1 MQKNIIL
8 IVAGA
13 GDFFFGSD
21 STKVIK
27 NKEAL
32 LDTLKTL
39 VNKNNYKS
47 VVNVTTPHDTL
58 DSINIFSQVR
68 KQALIDFTLHSE
80 SFLHKNNEISIT
92 THDDETMLID
102 GDQFD
107 FVVRPKDYD
116 IHVCGIDLNGSFKNT
131 IEDLLE
137 KGFHVTVYSDAIRPF
152 TSTSKYINSLNKTT
166 PKFRYCSH
174 KSVK

>member
-1 MQKNIIL
+1 MR
-8 IVAGA
+8 
-13 GDFFFGSD
+13 
-21 STKVIK
+21 
-27 NKEAL
+27 E
-32 LDTLKTL
+32 
-39 VNKNNYKS
+39 
-47 VVNVTTPHDTL
+47 
-58 DSINIFSQVR
+58 
-68 KQALIDFTLHSE
+68 QALIDFTLHSE
-80 SFLHKNNEISIT
+80 SFLHRNNEISVT
-92 THDDETMLID
+92 TQDNEELLLD

-107 FVVRPKDYD
+107 FLLRPKDFD
-116 IHVCGIDLNGSFKNT
+116 VHLCGIDLNGSFKNT

>member
-21 STKVIK
+21 SNKVIK
-27 NKEAL
+27 NKESL
-32 LDTLKTL
+32 LSSLNTIVD
-39 VNKNNYKS
+39 KNNYKA
-47 VVNVTTPHDTL
+47 VVNLTTPHDTL
-58 DSINIFSQVR
+58 NSVNIFRKVR
-68 KQALIDFTLHSE
+68 EQALIDFTLHSE
-80 SFLHKNNEISIT
+80 SFLHRNNEISVT
-92 THDDETMLID
+92 TQDNEELLLD

-107 FVVRPKDYD
+107 FLLRPKDFD
-116 IHVCGIDLNGSFKNT
+116 VHLCGIDLNGSFKNT